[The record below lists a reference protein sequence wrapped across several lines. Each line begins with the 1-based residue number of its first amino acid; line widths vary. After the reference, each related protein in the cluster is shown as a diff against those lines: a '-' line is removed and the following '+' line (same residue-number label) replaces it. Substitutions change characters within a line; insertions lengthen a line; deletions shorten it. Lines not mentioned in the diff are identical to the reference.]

1 MLALFFPFHERFV
14 SQVNDNV
21 LFEYVRYREYIR
33 FDDDENPPQREIS
46 LFRRSENRWRVG
58 ERSEDRFNKDEV
70 GVGKWFRVG
79 KERICR
85 RKRGR
90 GGGEVAV
97 PNSACFTYT
106 PNSQITFARIRA
118 SPRQFGLIN
127 IINGGALIQTFFAG
141 CEHMLPYATNCL
153 AI

>member
-33 FDDDENPPQREIS
+33 FDDDENPLQREIS

-58 ERSEDRFNKDEV
+58 ERSEDRFNKDDV

-97 PNSACFTYT
+97 PNSALFYLHAEFANYICTY
-106 PNSQITFARIRA
+106 
-118 SPRQFGLIN
+118 PR
-127 IINGGALIQTFFAG
+127 
-141 CEHMLPYATNCL
+141 LPETIWPHKHN
-153 AI
+153 

>member
-21 LFEYVRYREYIR
+21 LFEYR
-33 FDDDENPPQREIS
+33 S
-46 LFRRSENRWRVG
+46 LSRIYSFRRRRESSPTGDFVVSTIREQVAVG
-58 ERSEDRFNKDEV
+58 ERSENRFNKDEV

-141 CEHMLPYATNCL
+141 CEHMLPCATNCL